1 MITRCIEAANSLTVE
16 MHLVR
21 SEKVERREF
30 VRIRLEAKVRYAR
43 ITERED
49 SENREWRQASL
60 RDISGGGA

>member
-1 MITRCIEAANSLTVE
+1 MITRCIEAANSLTVA
-16 MHLVR
+16 MQLVR

-43 ITERED
+43 ITEPED
-49 SENREWRQASL
+49 SENREWRQGSL